1 MPLDQQTL
9 GRRLKEARIN
19 CGLSQGQAADA
30 IGVQRTAM
38 VNIEAGNRTIS
49 TLELAG
55 LAELYNRAITDF
67 FVQEDAAPAAED
79 ALLALHRLPESYR
92 ENAEVKKEVER
103 CVRICREGVKLKN
116 MLGYSR
122 RVRVPTYE
130 LPPLKRSS
138 DAIEQGL
145 HIASEER
152 KRLGLGHAAIAD
164 MADLISSQG
173 VWACGTELP
182 DEMSGLFLRD
192 ASIGMFILV
201 NFRHVRAR
209 KRFSYAHEYAHALLD
224 RNVSAIVSTSD
235 NSKDLIERRANAFAS
250 AFLMPEAGV
259 EWFLGRLK
267 KGGASRRFFHQAYEY
282 DERAGEEVVA
292 EEVVTEARTQ
302 PGTQRITYQDVA
314 ALAHHFGVS
323 YQAAVY
329 RLSDLRIVSY
339 PERESLIEKAES
351 GRRYL
356 EVLHKDGGV
365 RQDSELVSQVA
376 HLAIEAFRRGEL
388 TKPRLKELSKLL
400 NIPAK
405 DLVDLGEAALNE

>member
-67 FVQEDAAPAAED
+67 FVQEEATPAAED
-79 ALLALHRLPESYR
+79 ALLTLHRLAVSCH
-92 ENAEVKKEVER
+92 ENAEVKQEVER
-103 CVRICREGVKLKN
+103 CVGICREGVKLEN
-116 MLGYSR
+116 ILGFSR
-122 RVRVPTYE
+122 RVRVPTYD
-130 LPPLKRSS
+130 LPPLKKASE
-138 DAIEQGL
+138 AIEQGL
-145 HIASEER
+145 HYANEER

-173 VWACGTELP
+173 IWACGTKLA

-201 NFRHVRAR
+201 NFDHVRAR
-209 KRFSYAHEYAHALLD
+209 KRFSYAHEYAHALFD

-250 AFLMPEAGV
+250 AFLMPETGI
-259 EWFLGRLK
+259 EWFLGRLE
-267 KGGASRRFFHQAYEY
+267 KGGPSRRFHQSY
-282 DERAGEEVVA
+282 DEIAGEEVV
-292 EEVVTEARTQ
+292 TESRNV
-302 PGTQRITYQDVA
+302 PGTQQITYQDVA

-323 YQAAVY
+323 YHAAVY
-329 RLSDLRIVSY
+329 RLSDLRIVTY
-339 PERESLIEKAES
+339 PERESLIEKADA

-365 RQDSELVSQVA
+365 RKDSELVSQVA
-376 HLAIEAFRRGEL
+376 HLGIEAFRRGEISRS
-388 TKPRLKELSKLL
+388 RLKELSKLL
-400 NIPAK
+400 GIPAS
-405 DLVDLGEAALNE
+405 DLVDLGEAALSE

>member
-19 CGLSQGQAADA
+19 CGLSQGQAAEA
-30 IGVQRTAM
+30 IGIQRTAM

-55 LAELYNRAITDF
+55 LADRYNRAIADF
-67 FVQEDAAPAAED
+67 FVQEEAAPAAED
-79 ALLALHRLPESYR
+79 ALLALHRLPVSYR

-103 CVRICREGVKLKN
+103 CVSICREGVKLEN
-116 MLGYSR
+116 FLGLSR

-130 LPPLKRSS
+130 LPPLKRPSE
-138 DAIEQGL
+138 AIEQGL
-145 HIASEER
+145 HIANEER
-152 KRLGLGHAAIAD
+152 KRLGLGYGAIAD

-173 VWACGTELP
+173 IWACGTKLP

-201 NFRHVRAR
+201 NFDHVRAR
-209 KRFSYAHEYAHALLD
+209 KRFSYAHEYSHALLD

-259 EWFLGRLK
+259 EWFLGRLE
-267 KGGASRRFFHQAYEY
+267 KGGPSRRFHQSY
-282 DERAGEEVVA
+282 DEIAGEEVV
-292 EEVVTEARTQ
+292 TESRTL
-302 PGTQRITYQDVA
+302 PGIQQITYQDVA
-314 ALAHHFGVS
+314 ALAHYFGVS
-323 YQAAVY
+323 YHAAVY
-329 RLSDLRIVSY
+329 RLSDLRIVTF
-339 PERESLIEKAES
+339 PERETLIEKAES

-356 EVLHKDGGV
+356 EVLHKDSGS
-365 RQDSELVSQVA
+365 RKDAELVSQVA
-376 HLAIEAFRRGEL
+376 HLGIEAFRRGEISRS
-388 TKPRLKELSKLL
+388 KLKELSNLL
-400 NIPAK
+400 DIPAK
-405 DLVDLGEAALNE
+405 DLLDLGDAALSE